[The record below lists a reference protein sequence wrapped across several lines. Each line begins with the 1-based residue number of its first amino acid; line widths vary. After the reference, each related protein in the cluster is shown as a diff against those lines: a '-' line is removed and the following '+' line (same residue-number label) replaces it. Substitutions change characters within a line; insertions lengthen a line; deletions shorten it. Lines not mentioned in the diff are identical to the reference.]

1 MTTKFLALNSISIRP
16 QNDTEKI
23 MLSNINAMLLAG
35 KKVNVSFKESDILH
49 VLRGQR
55 HVAAELLDHGVV
67 PVLAHIELGLGLVV
81 L

>member
-35 KKVNVSFKESDILH
+35 KKVNVSFKESDMIL
-49 VLRGQR
+49 
-55 HVAAELLDHGVV
+55 EIKTEKD
-67 PVLAHIELGLGLVV
+67 
-81 L
+81 